1 MSVHSLRELQ
11 DQLEDAERR
20 ATRLREQR
28 DRRIR
33 EALRAGNPQKLIA
46 NITGLSSQ
54 RITQIASGR
63 RRVDRP

>member
-1 MSVHSLRELQ
+1 MSTHSLAELQ

-20 ATRLREQR
+20 ANRLRGQR

-33 EALRAGNPQKLIA
+33 EALAAGNPQKLIA

-54 RITQIASGR
+54 RITQIASGK